1 MEFADSR
8 PDPVEGFGHIK
19 GCSVVSNGDGPVR
32 HLPGGATS
40 NLPRI

>member
-8 PDPVEGFGHIK
+8 RDPVAGFGYIK
-19 GCSVVSNGDGPVR
+19 RCSVVSNGADPVR
-32 HLPGGATS
+32 SLPGDATS